1 MKNKD
6 NTIIDELLKDYSA
19 QKKAHED
26 NFGEI
31 DKEPLPLDALPK
43 IENRNQQST
52 QAEKPKNKPFALK
65 IKKAEKN
72 PKKEKVK
79 KEKTPADKAKQK
91 AVLKKLLLVIIIIA
105 VITGLVFSGIGI
117 AKFAQSAYLRPYK
130 QKYPEVEFPVGI
142 EERFCDYYGEN
153 PTTAGYIEIEDCNIK
168 EYILSEN
175 NDKNPMLDSVN
186 NQKELDFN
194 TVVYLNG
201 SNSLEKTYSTSK
213 NYLAS
218 TQKINFSTLFE
229 DYTFNVIG
237 AYYTN
242 SKPEDDMGYVFPYN
256 LTKNM
261 TEQSLYSFTDR
272 LYHRF
277 LYNSDYYLQNNIITK
292 NSKLITICTK
302 TDFMPDFYFVVVG
315 MLDASKVETATDNQ
329 KVHYP
334 QIWYDKNKKE
344 NVYRFASK
352 WYPEIIINGE
362 ETSQQSANDFTKF

>member
-6 NTIIDELLKDYSA
+6 NNVIDELLKDYSE

-31 DKEPLPLDALPK
+31 GKEPAPLDALPK
-43 IENRNQQST
+43 IEKRNQQST
-52 QAEKPKNKPFALK
+52 QAEKPKKNKPAAK
-65 IKKAEKN
+65 IKKTEKR
-72 PKKEKVK
+72 PK
-79 KEKTPADKAKQK
+79 KEKTPEEKAKQK
-91 AVLKKLLLVIIIIA
+91 AALKKLLLIIIIIA

-153 PTTAGYIEIEDCNIK
+153 PTTAGYIEIDDCNIK

-175 NDKNPMLDSVN
+175 NGKNPVLDSAN
-186 NQKELDFN
+186 SKKKLDFN

-201 SNSLEKTYSTSK
+201 ENNLEKAYSTSK

-218 TQKINFSTLFE
+218 TQKISFSTLFE
-229 DYTFNVIG
+229 DYSFNVIG

-242 SKPEDDMGYVFPYN
+242 SKPEDDKGYVFPYN
-256 LTKNM
+256 LTKDM
-261 TEQSLYSFTDR
+261 TEKSLNSFTDR

-292 NSKLITICTK
+292 DSRLITICTK

-315 MLDASKVETATDNQ
+315 ILDADKVETATDNQ

-334 QIWYDKNKKE
+334 QIWYDKNQKE
-344 NVYRFASK
+344 NIYRFASK
-352 WYPEIIINGE
+352 WYPEIIINKE
-362 ETSQQSANDFTKF
+362 ETSQQNANDFTKF